1 MRRRLSLLIMMLC
14 TGCYL
19 SSTEVATQISRP
31 DLTPTI
37 PILLVQDAADVMD
50 GICFEAA
57 LDAAGQVFI
66 IRDAEAHIRF
76 YGLADNSQLCRR
88 PVERKPFDFS
98 GGRILVGM
106 WSAGTGCT
114 AQHDIESMSRDDENE
129 TVTIRVR
136 FITEGDCG
144 YELVRPLW
152 RSLDGVADYEID
164 LQVVE

>member
-1 MRRRLSLLIMMLC
+1 MRCLLLLIMTMC
-14 TGCYL
+14 AGCYL
-19 SSTEVATQISRP
+19 SSTELATQITRP

-37 PILLVQDAADVMD
+37 PILLAQDAAEVMD

-88 PVERKPFDFS
+88 PVERVSFDFS
-98 GGRILVGM
+98 SGRVLVGM

-114 AQHDIESMSRDDENE
+114 AQHEIESMSRDDENE
-129 TVTIRVR
+129 TVMIRVR

-144 YELVRPLW
+144 YELVRPFW
-152 RSLDGVADYEID
+152 RSLDGVADYKID